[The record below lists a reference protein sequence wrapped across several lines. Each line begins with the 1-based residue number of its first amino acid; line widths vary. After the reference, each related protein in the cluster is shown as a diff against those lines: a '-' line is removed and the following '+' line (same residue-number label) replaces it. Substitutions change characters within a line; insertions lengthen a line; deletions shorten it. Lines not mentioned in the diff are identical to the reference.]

1 MYICVIMNHRKMIES
16 PDILLDLFNKYKVWR
31 DENPIMVHDFIGKEG
46 RSDYRERQRPLT
58 MEGFEDF
65 VAEIPNMPLSLDAY
79 FANREGRYEDYVS
92 ICTYIRR
99 QIRNDQ
105 INGGMV
111 GIYNTSITQ
120 RLNSL
125 VEKQETT
132 VKVEQ
137 PLFGDDEE

>member
-1 MYICVIMNHRKMIES
+1 
-16 PDILLDLFNKYKVWR
+16 
-31 DENPIMVHDFIGKEG
+31 
-46 RSDYRERQRPLT
+46 

>member
-1 MYICVIMNHRKMIES
+1 MNSRKIIDS
-16 PDILLDLFNKYKVWR
+16 PDKLLDLFNQYKKWR
-31 DENPIMVHDFIGKEG
+31 DKTPIMVHDFIGKEG
-46 RSDYRERQRPLT
+46 RPDYREKQRPLT

-79 FANREGRYEDYVS
+79 FANRDGRYEDYVS
-92 ICTYIRR
+92 ICSYIRR

-120 RLNSL
+120 RLNNL
-125 VEKQETT
+125 VDKSETT

-137 PLFGDDEE
+137 PLFGDDESS

>member
-1 MYICVIMNHRKMIES
+1 MNSRKIIDN
-16 PDILLDLFNKYKVWR
+16 PDKLLDLFNQYKKWR
-31 DENPIMVHDFIGKEG
+31 DKTPIMVHDFIGKEG
-46 RSDYRERQRPLT
+46 RPDYREKQRPLT

-79 FANREGRYEDYVS
+79 FANRDGRYEDYVS
-92 ICTYIRR
+92 ICSYIRR

-120 RLNSL
+120 RLNNL
-125 VEKQETT
+125 VDKSETT

-137 PLFGDDEE
+137 PLFGDDESS